1 MNDDGI
7 AKTNLIKRK
16 STMDTNVPGL
26 DQDKDLDMVEMRS
39 KRSRNQFDLIESKNT
54 LKLSKPYFQN
64 EDLNEMNMS
73 QILKRVDDE
82 DNFRNYID
90 TNEKYNQIFDIKQKS
105 VYIIPIVEDDMLAD
119 LMFKKRI
126 LEVPR
131 S

>member
-26 DQDKDLDMVEMRS
+26 DQVNDLDMVEMRS
-39 KRSRNQFDLIESKNT
+39 KRSRNQFDFIESKNT

-90 TNEKYNQIFDIKQKS
+90 THEKYNQIFDIKQKS

>member
-1 MNDDGI
+1 
-7 AKTNLIKRK
+7 
-16 STMDTNVPGL
+16 
-26 DQDKDLDMVEMRS
+26 MVEMRS
-39 KRSRNQFDLIESKNT
+39 KRSRNQFDFIESKNT

-90 TNEKYNQIFDIKQKS
+90 THEKYNQIFDIKQKS